1 MLPEL
6 EKIKTRREA
15 LQITQKKFA
24 KMCGIKPSM
33 LNMVEKRNANPSYDL
48 WVKIESCLDIE
59 EAKELSNVKTA
70 GQVCITSVKTVKATD
85 SISDAIDKMKRFD
98 FSQLPVF
105 SYSNC
110 VGLITES
117 SILKYEL
124 AGGSIVHGKIKDS
137 MEFPPPIINERA
149 PITPQIIELLSNSNC
164 ILVSNKIGEIVG
176 IITKIDAI
184 RKVKSK

>member
-59 EAKELSNVKTA
+59 E
-70 GQVCITSVKTVKATD
+70 
-85 SISDAIDKMKRFD
+85 DA
-98 FSQLPVF
+98 
-105 SYSNC
+105 N
-110 VGLITES
+110 
-117 SILKYEL
+117 
-124 AGGSIVHGKIKDS
+124 
-137 MEFPPPIINERA
+137 
-149 PITPQIIELLSNSNC
+149 
-164 ILVSNKIGEIVG
+164 
-176 IITKIDAI
+176 
-184 RKVKSK
+184 